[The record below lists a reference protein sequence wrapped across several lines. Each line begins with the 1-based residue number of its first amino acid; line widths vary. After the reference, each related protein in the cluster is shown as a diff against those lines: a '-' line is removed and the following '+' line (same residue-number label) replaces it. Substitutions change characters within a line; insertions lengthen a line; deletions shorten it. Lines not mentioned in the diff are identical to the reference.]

1 MVSWKQPEGEEI
13 LYVRPDAVFDK
24 SKPISGGIPHCFPV
38 FGPAPAPLTQHGFA
52 RQSEWTVANTS
63 ADQQPDDRDPEI
75 ELVLEDSEYTRS
87 MWYAHITLLLHKNL
101 MQTLDRI
108 WHLVCAGLTSSKLS
122 ML

>member
-1 MVSWKQPEGEEI
+1 M
-13 LYVRPDAVFDK
+13 
-24 SKPISGGIPHCFPV
+24 
-38 FGPAPAPLTQHGFA
+38 TQHGFA